1 MNGVGMDIGLY
12 SVTAAE
18 YSAYDSAAPDLA
30 ALLAGFI
37 LDSCLGVR
45 VEHIGSTAVPGC
57 AGRGIID
64 LLVLKEAR
72 SLEEARDALDGL
84 GFQRQDSTEP
94 FPETRPMHVG
104 AVKYRGQTYSVNIHV
119 METDS
124 AESLDLIK
132 FRDLL
137 RGSAG
142 LRLAY
147 EMEKR
152 GILVRG
158 TRRSQQYAKAKSDFI
173 RHVLNAD
180 RF

>member
-1 MNGVGMDIGLY
+1 
-12 SVTAAE
+12 
-18 YSAYDSAAPDLA
+18 
-30 ALLAGFI
+30 
-37 LDSCLGVR
+37 
-45 VEHIGSTAVPGC
+45 VPGC

-64 LLVLKEAR
+64 LLVVEKAQ
-72 SLEEARDALDGL
+72 SLEEVRDALDGL
-84 GFQRQDSTEP
+84 GFQRQGSTEP

-104 AVKYRGQTYSVNIHV
+104 AVEYRGRTYGVQIHV
-119 METDS
+119 VETDS

-152 GILVRG
+152 GILARG
-158 TRRSQQYAKAKSDFI
+158 TRRNQQYAKAKSDFI